1 MIKAKKIKYDGDIK
15 KIFHI
20 SDIHIRNLKR
30 HQEYNEVFSKLYK
43 YIETNKTLDSIIVI
57 TGDVVHAKTDMTPE
71 VVDMTQNFL
80 RKLSDILP
88 TILIPGNHD
97 ANLNNLSRLDALTPI
112 VKALKH
118 PNLFYLKDNGVW
130 KMGNISF
137 GHTSVFSNRA
147 SIIPA
152 SDIDGGVKIALFHG
166 AVDGVKTEHGF
177 ELKNKNINVSSF
189 DGYHMVLLGDIHMPN
204 QELRPDGSCKYPGSL
219 IMQNHS
225 ESKYE
230 HHGILVWDVET
241 AKAEF
246 VPIHNDYGYV
256 TIDIDNGNVV
266 TNNTIPIKP
275 RIRVRVNN
283 TAHSDVKK
291 LLSEIT
297 INKKVQEI
305 SIQKVST
312 SKAINKGIDNTISYN
327 TRDVGVQNNLIE
339 TYLENTYS
347 LPQTTIDLV
356 KQINV
361 DVNSKINSDTVSK
374 NLVWKPKRFEFSNM
388 FSYGTNNVID
398 FTNMKG
404 AYGIFAANA
413 GGKSS
418 AFDALA
424 FCIFDKCSRTSK
436 ASDVLNYSKSS
447 FNCKFNF
454 ELNGV
459 DYYIERAAKK
469 SPKRGTVKVDVN
481 FYSVDCDGNINS
493 LNGDERRDTNSVI
506 RQYVGSYEDFVLTS
520 MSIQGNNSGFI
531 EKSQKER
538 KELLAQFLDIDI
550 FEQLYAYA
558 SKEMNELSTLLK
570 EYKNYDYFNMIS
582 EFESK
587 ISHSSDGL
595 IELQTTSA
603 TIDND
608 IKNTTDTILEL
619 NKSLINVDLRII
631 DLDNLIVKKDK
642 LTDDLKSKVKLCD
655 EYIENLNKL
664 NKTKSELDTE
674 FSSYN
679 LDDIK
684 AKHTK
689 YEELKSDLA
698 KFTDKI
704 QSMKTTIAHKT
715 EHLNGIGSLTFDDG
729 CSHCIANRNTPFAKK
744 STSLN
749 DELSKLKLDMNTLI
763 STVTDIEST
772 IETYNVTDS
781 ILILKDLKAKISK
794 CESDIDTTE
803 LKLENVKLQKNDLID
818 KIKLVDSDIINSKN
832 QAEAVSKNKT
842 IQLQIA
848 ENTDIL
854 KRLNRIKTETTDK
867 IISISSDIKI
877 YENKLDETKKS
888 IDKLKFMEEKYSG
901 YEYYLNCVKRDGIP
915 YLLISEAL
923 PKLETEIN
931 NILSS
936 IVDFQILLNT
946 DGKNI
951 NSYIAYS
958 DTEYWPLELTSG
970 MEKFISSIAIRSAL
984 INISNLPRPNFMAID
999 EGFGTLDVENFNS
1012 LYMIFEYL
1020 RSQFDFIIIISHID
1034 KTRDMIDSI
1043 IDITKVGGFS
1053 KINYL

>member
-1 MIKAKKIKYDGDIK
+1 MIKAKRIKYDGDIK

-30 HQEYNEVFSKLYK
+30 HQEYNEVFSRLYK
-43 YIETNKTLDSIIVI
+43 YIQLNKTFDSIIVI

-80 RKLSDILP
+80 RKLSDMLP

-118 PNLFYLKDNGVW
+118 PNLFYLKDNGIW
-130 KMGNISF
+130 KMGNLSF
-137 GHTSVFSNRA
+137 GHTSVFSNRG

-152 SDIDGGVKIALFHG
+152 SDIGGDIKIALYHG
-166 AVDGVKTEHGF
+166 PVDGVKTEHGF
-177 ELKNKNINVSSF
+177 ELKNKNINVASF
-189 DGYHMVLLGDIHMPN
+189 DGYHMVLLGDIHLPN
-204 QELRPDGSCKYPGSL
+204 QELRADGSCKYAGSL

-230 HHGILVWDVET
+230 HHGILVWDTVT

-246 VPIHNDYGYV
+246 VPIENDYGYT
-256 TIDIDNGNVV
+256 TIDIDSGNIVN
-266 TNNTIPIKP
+266 TNAIPLKP

-283 TAHSDVKK
+283 TPHSDVKK

-297 INKKVQEI
+297 KNKKVQEI
-305 SIQKVST
+305 SIQKVNT
-312 SKAINKGIDNTISYN
+312 SKSATKGASSTVSYN
-327 TRDVGVQNNLIE
+327 TRDIGVQNNLIE
-339 TYLENTYS
+339 TYLDSTFT
-347 LPQTTIDLV
+347 LPQSTIDLV
-356 KQINV
+356 KQINI
-361 DVNSKINSDTVSK
+361 DVNSKINSDAVSK

-424 FCIFDKCSRTSK
+424 FCVFDKCSRTTK

-459 DYYIERAAKK
+459 DYYIERVAKK

-481 FYSVDCDGNINS
+481 FYSIDADGNAQS

-550 FEQLYAYA
+550 FEQLYVFA
-558 SKEMNELSTLLK
+558 SKEMNELSTLLR
-570 EYKNYDYFNMIS
+570 EYKNHNYFNTMADIEDKLVIS
-582 EFESK
+582 IDK
-587 ISHSSDGL
+587 L
-595 IELQTTSA
+595 KELQNTSIN
-603 TIDND
+603 IDN
-608 IKNTTDTILEL
+608 KVSETTDEILKL
-619 NKSLINVDLRII
+619 NKSIINVDNRIT
-631 DLDNLIVKKDK
+631 DLGALITKKNK
-642 LTDDLKSKVKLCD
+642 LTDDLKQKVQLCD
-655 EYIENLNKL
+655 DYNDTLDRLNI
-664 NKTKSELDTE
+664 TKSEFDTK
-674 FSSYN
+674 FNLYD

-684 AKHTK
+684 TKHTR
-689 YEELKSDLA
+689 YEEM
-698 KFTDKI
+698 KFELVKLNDTI
-704 QSMKTTIAHKT
+704 HSLKTTISHKT

-729 CSHCIANRNTPFAKK
+729 CVHCIKNKNTPFAKK

-749 DELSKLKLDMNTLI
+749 DEISKLNLELRELVNRV
-763 STVTDIEST
+763 SDINAT
-772 IETYNVTDS
+772 IDSYNVTDT
-781 ILILKDLKAKISK
+781 IVALRDLKTKISN
-794 CESDIDTTE
+794 CENEIHTTE
-803 LKLENVKLQKNDLID
+803 LKFENAKLQKNDLID
-818 KIKLVDSDIINSKN
+818 KLKLIDIDITNSKK
-832 QAEAVSKNKT
+832 QSEAVEKNKI
-842 IQLQIA
+842 IQSEID
-848 ENTDIL
+848 EKNDML
-854 KRLNRIKTETTDK
+854 KGFNKMKSDVTNK
-867 IISISSDIKI
+867 IISMSSDIKL
-877 YENKLDETKKS
+877 YETKLTETRQS
-888 IDKLKFMEEKYSG
+888 IDKLAYMEEKYSG

-936 IVDFQILLNT
+936 IVDFQVLLNT

-1012 LYMIFEYL
+1012 LHMIFEYL